1 MLARIC
7 LVIKYGTE
15 SEKTSKVQ
23 TDRYT
28 ARDKDFGIG
37 NQDKKFGIFQLNIH
51 LK

>member
-7 LVIKYGTE
+7 LVIKYSTE
-15 SEKTSKVQ
+15 SKKISKIQ
-23 TDRYT
+23 TIGYT

-37 NQDKKFGIFQLNIH
+37 NQDKKFGILQLNIH